1 MNRRT
6 SVGAGGS
13 DFGRILGFLSAV
25 GTVAAAIIILRRY
38 LR

>member
-6 SVGAGGS
+6 AVGAGDG

-25 GTVAAAIIILRRY
+25 GTVAAAIIILRRF